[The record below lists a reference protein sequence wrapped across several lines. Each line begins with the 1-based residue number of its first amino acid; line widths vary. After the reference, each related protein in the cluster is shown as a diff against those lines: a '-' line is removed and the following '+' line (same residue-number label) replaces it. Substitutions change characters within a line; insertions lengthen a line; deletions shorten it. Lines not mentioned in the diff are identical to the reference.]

1 MNLLHTALV
10 IVFSVVLAACNSTPR
25 EPLSSRDASPYI
37 SQQSAAMRSARIS
50 DVHYDLD
57 FTLTGAARFSA
68 TTKVDFNLS
77 DTSKA
82 LTLDLNQATISH
94 FSINGKKVYPNYNN
108 SYITLNPGL
117 LVSGS
122 NTVEVQFTRAHSTNG
137 EGLHRFVDPVDD
149 KVYLYS
155 HFEPA
160 AAQQMFAVF
169 DQPDLKATYTLSVT
183 APKEWTVISAM
194 RETSTTP
201 LGDTRRWLFPQSPKL
216 SPYNFSM
223 HAGPYHQWT
232 DSSGQYPLRL
242 FARQSVADQV
252 TPQDWFT
259 YTQQGLTFFDDYFG
273 IPYPFKKYD
282 QVLVPDFLYGAMENA
297 AAITFSESRFLFNS
311 DMTATQKQRL
321 AGVIMH
327 EMAHQWFGN
336 LVTMKWWNG
345 LWLNES
351 FASFMGTLATAEA
364 TEFTHAWRTFYANN
378 KQSAYHLDSQ
388 ASTHPIEVPV
398 ATTQNAFDNIDAIT
412 YSKGAST
419 LNQLNHLLGEK
430 AFQTGVQNYL
440 TQYSYQNAELNDFIK
455 SLAKAANRN
464 LTSWSQQ
471 WLYEAGVNSIQASF
485 ICEKGRVTQFSLKQ
499 SAASDVLPTLREQ
512 HVQIGLFTKG
522 RKRLHH
528 NISMP
533 VTYSGSTTNVTSLVG
548 MHCPDL
554 VYPNYQDWGFVKVNL
569 DPVSFKT
576 AKQSLRLVKDPLLR
590 SMLWQSLW
598 DSVEEGNL
606 SLNDYIGTVLVNLPG
621 EADYTIVGQV
631 LASLSKTRVY
641 LDKMAPIN
649 QRYAKKAIRAI
660 EQMSLRKVMINSN
673 DRDFQRRWFSNYIA
687 FARSQD
693 ALDNIDAMLSDKASI
708 KGLVL
713 DQDLRWAMISH
724 LNRYDHPSAMYW
736 LRKEREVD
744 TSDAGQKSALAAE
757 VSRPDALKKRQ
768 WLTRIQQQTN
778 LPFSKQRTIM
788 ANLYPSEQK
797 SLSAVTAEQRLTTLA
812 LLDKEKGPVFMRSYA
827 KYLIP
832 TDCSYGNV
840 SALQNLQANNK
851 QLSDGTTRALKEA
864 IQQQQKCLLIQSKM
878 NR

>member
-1 MNLLHTALV
+1 MKLFYTVLVALLSIML
-10 IVFSVVLAACNSTPR
+10 SACNSTPR
-25 EPLSSRDASPYI
+25 EPISARDGTPYI
-37 SQQSAAMRSARIS
+37 SQQSAMQRYARIT
-50 DVHYDLD
+50 DVKYDLA
-57 FTLTGAARFSA
+57 FSLTGESRFSA
-68 TTKVDFNLS
+68 TTIVNFNLS

-94 FSINGKKVYPNYNN
+94 FSINGKKVYPNYNG

-117 LVSGS
+117 LSTGN
-122 NTVEVQFTRAHSTNG
+122 NTVEVQFSREHSTNG
-137 EGLHRFVDPVDD
+137 EGLHRFVDPVDG

-169 DQPDLKATYTLSVT
+169 DQPDLKANFTLSVI

-194 RETSTTP
+194 RESSITE
-201 LGDTRRWLFPQSPKL
+201 LGDTRQWQFPQSPKL

-232 DSSGQYPLRL
+232 DDSGPYPLRL
-242 FARQSVADQV
+242 FARQSVAEQV

-259 YTQQGLTFFDDYFG
+259 YTQQGLEFFDDYFG
-273 IPYPFKKYD
+273 IAYPFKKYD

-311 DMTATQKQRL
+311 EMTAAQKQRL
-321 AGVIMH
+321 ASVIMH

-364 TEFTHAWRTFYANN
+364 TEFSHAWRTFYANN

-398 ATTQNAFDNIDAIT
+398 ASSQNAFDNIDAIT

-430 AFQTGVQNYL
+430 AFQKGVQDYL
-440 TQYSYQNAELNDFIK
+440 LQYSYQNAELNDFIK
-455 SLAKAANRN
+455 SLGNAAKKN
-464 LTSWSQQ
+464 LTTWSQQ
-471 WLYEAGVNSIQASF
+471 WLYEAGVNSIKADFS
-485 ICEKGRVTQFSLKQ
+485 CENGRITQFNLTQ
-499 SAASDVLPTLREQ
+499 SAPSSTLSTLREQ
-512 HVQIGLFTKG
+512 RVQIGLFTQG
-522 RKRLHH
+522 RNRLHH

-533 VTYSGSTTNVTSLVG
+533 VTYKGATTKVTRLIG
-548 MHCPDL
+548 LHCPDL

-576 AKQSLRLVKDPLLR
+576 AKQNLRLVKDPLLR

-598 DSVEEGNL
+598 DSVEDGNL
-606 SLNDYIGTVLVNLPG
+606 SLNDYIGAVLINLPG
-621 EADYTIVGQV
+621 EADQTIVGQV
-631 LASLSKTRVY
+631 LKSLSKTRVY
-641 LDKMAPIN
+641 LDKMDPSN
-649 QRYAKKAIRAI
+649 QRFAKQAVRAI
-660 EQMSLRKVMINSN
+660 EQMSLRKVMIKS
-673 DRDFQRRWFSNYIA
+673 DSRDFQRRWFENYVS
-687 FARSQD
+687 FARSKD
-693 ALDNIDAMLSDKASI
+693 ALNHIDALLSDKASI

-713 DQDLRWAMISH
+713 DQDLRWLMIAH

-736 LRKEREVD
+736 LRKERDVD
-744 TSDAGQKSALAAE
+744 SSDAGQKSALAAE

-778 LPFSKQRTIM
+778 LPFSKQRSIIE
-788 ANLYPSEQK
+788 NLYPSEQK
-797 SLSAVTAEQRLTTLA
+797 ALSAVTTEQRLATLA
-812 LLDKEKGPVFMRSYA
+812 KLDSEKGPIFMRSYA

-832 TDCSYGNV
+832 TNCSYANE
-840 SALQNLQANNK
+840 SALQNLQSNT
-851 QLSDGTTRALKEA
+851 QLTDGTDRALKEA
-864 IQQQQKCLLIQSKM
+864 IGQEQKCLLIKSKM
-878 NR
+878 SH